1 MSAEKIQAGL
11 EQCMKIHE
19 STEWNEGTPW
29 VLEIEDYTYFRL
41 YGNVINRAT
50 ALNDYE
56 FDTDKDFIKLYAS
69 TLERLKTAYMTA
81 EQKLNDYSKSEDS
94 SIGIEGRRS
103 STSSDGSAELSPVFS
118 EVKEVSRNITSLKR
132 STDDSL
138 AEIRALKA
146 ERESVKRVSDTS
158 PIN

>member
-19 STEWNEGTPW
+19 SAEWREGKPW
-29 VLEIEDYTYFRL
+29 VLEIEDDTYLRL
-41 YGNVINRAT
+41 YGNVIDRAT

-56 FDTDKDFIKLYAS
+56 LDNNKDFIDVFSSPK
-69 TLERLKTAYMTA
+69 TLEALKTAYMTA

-94 SIGIEGRRS
+94 SIGIEGRRP
-103 STSSDGSAELSPVFS
+103 STSSDGSGSGELSPVFS
-118 EVKEVSRNITSLKR
+118 PEAKERKPLKPGP
-132 STDDSL
+132 SAEEGL

-146 ERESVKRVSDTS
+146 KRE
-158 PIN
+158 

>member
-1 MSAEKIQAGL
+1 MSAEIQAGL

-19 STEWNEGTPW
+19 STEWREGTP
-29 VLEIEDYTYFRL
+29 VTLEGDREYLRL

-69 TLERLKTAYMTA
+69 TLERLKTAYITA

-94 SIGIEGRRS
+94 SIGIEGRRP
-103 STSSDGSAELSPVFS
+103 STSSDGSGSGELSPVFS
-118 EVKEVSRNITSLKR
+118 PETTERNPLKPGP
-132 STDDSL
+132 SAGDSL
-138 AEIRALKA
+138 AEIRALRAK
-146 ERESVKRVSDTS
+146 RE
-158 PIN
+158 